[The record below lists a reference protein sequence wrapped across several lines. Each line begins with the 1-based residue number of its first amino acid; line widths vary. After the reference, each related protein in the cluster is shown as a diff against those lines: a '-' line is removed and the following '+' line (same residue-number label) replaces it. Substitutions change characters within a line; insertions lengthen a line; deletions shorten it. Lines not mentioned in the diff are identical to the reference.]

1 MNRGLFDNGYI
12 RTGTV
17 VPEVFIGDIGKNCV
31 EIIEYTKK
39 AIENSIDLL
48 VFPELSLTGYTSQ
61 DLFLNSDYIKK
72 TLGGIKFIQEKLAE
86 YCVDK
91 RDILIAVGAP
101 VRKDN
106 QLFNCAVWISAKQGI
121 LGVVPKTHIPNYG
134 EFYEKRW
141 FSSATQKIS
150 SIINL
155 FGKEYSFTENFL
167 IKLSNNSDKEI
178 VIGTEICEDLWVAVP
193 PSSYHVLNGAN
204 IIVNLS
210 ASNETVGKSGY
221 RTELV
226 KQQSARGICG
236 YVYVSAGSS
245 ESTSDTVFSGHSII
259 AENGEIVLNSRIEE
273 ELHFADL
280 DVEKLIHER
289 TRVNSFMENRYSAE
303 YKSIELY
310 WENRTLINEL
320 KRVIRQNP
328 FYHNDETMKEIINI
342 QAKGLETRLK
352 KTGIKNVVLG
362 ISGGLDSTLALLVC
376 RRAFQNLGFDLKG
389 IHGITMPCFG
399 TTNRTYNNSLKLM
412 KNLRISYKDINIKKS
427 VNQHFKDIEHPEDVY
442 DVTYENCQ
450 ARERTQVLMD
460 YSNKVNGLVIGT
472 GDLSEI
478 FLGWMTYNGDHMS
491 MYAVN
496 SGVPKTIVKR
506 LVEIIKNE
514 FDKETEEVLTD
525 ILNTEISPELL
536 PPGKNGEIV
545 QQTEKTI
552 GNYLLHDFFIFHF
565 FRNGFGIEKMF
576 YLAEIAFKG
585 VFSTEDIVNT
595 LEIFTKRVFRNQF
608 KRNCLPDGVKIGS
621 IAVSPRADLRLAS
634 EIEISMWMN
643 DVEKV
648 KRYAKGESHSN

>member
-1 MNRGLFDNGYI
+1 MNNGLFDNGYI

-39 AIENSIDLL
+39 AMEKNIDLL

-72 TLGGIKFIQEKLAE
+72 TIGGIKFIQEKLAE
-86 YCVDK
+86 YCADK

-101 VRKDN
+101 IRKDN
-106 QLFNCAVWISAKQGI
+106 QLFNCAVWISAKNGI

-141 FSSATQKIS
+141 FSSATQKTNS
-150 SIINL
+150 VINL
-155 FGKEYSFTENFL
+155 FGKEYPL
-167 IKLSNNSDKEI
+167 IKLSNNSDKEV

-226 KQQSARGICG
+226 KQQAARGICG
-236 YVYVSAGSS
+236 YVYVSAGST
-245 ESTSDTVFSGHSII
+245 ESTSDTIFSGHSII
-259 AENGEIVLNSRIEE
+259 SENGEVVVNSRVENEI
-273 ELHFADL
+273 LYADL

-289 TRVNSFMENRYSAE
+289 TRVNSFMENRAPAE
-303 YKSIELY
+303 YKTVELY
-310 WENRTLINEL
+310 WENRSSIFEL
-320 KRVIRQNP
+320 KRSVKQNP
-328 FYHNDETMKEIINI
+328 FLHNEETMKEIINI
-342 QAKGLETRLK
+342 QAKGLEIRLK

-376 RRAFQNLGFDLKG
+376 RRAFENLGLDLKG

-399 TTNRTYNNSLKLM
+399 TTSRTYNNSLNLM
-412 KNLRISYKDINIKKS
+412 KKLGISYKDISIKKS
-427 VNQHFKDIEHPEDVY
+427 VTQHFEDIGHPEDVY

-496 SGVPKTIVKR
+496 SGVPKTIVRR
-506 LVEIIKNE
+506 LVEIIKQD
-514 FDKETEEVLTD
+514 FDTETEEILTD
-525 ILNTEISPELL
+525 IVNTEISPELL

-545 QQTEKTI
+545 QSTEKTI

-643 DVEKV
+643 EVEKV
-648 KRYAKGESHSN
+648 KRYAEGESNSN